1 MKDRLRIWPMKALA
15 AFALAA
21 GLAPVP
27 VLLGRWL
34 FPESPCYWFFP
45 FFLAY
50 LWGTAG
56 YLLPRKLR
64 IPWTAAGCA
73 LAVAGAA
80 LVPRP
85 FAPQNLLL
93 AAPCAALLLL
103 LPPAWARPAWEEWQ
117 PGWWIACIG
126 LHLAGQTLAGR
137 PAFSGTRAPL
147 MAVFLIFVFL
157 DLMYLNRNSIR
168 EGMHGAEKA
177 PASLRYRNTALVA
190 GLFLLGA
197 AASAWGTLA
206 RWLDASWY
214 YVRLGVGYVIF
225 FLMSLLPT
233 QSVSGSPATGMEG
246 GFSGF
251 GETAET
257 SAFALFMEK
266 VFRVLAFLLLAV
278 VLFFALRALIRKLR
292 LLWRK
297 ILERLRRYAAAA
309 NEDYVDEAE
318 STLNWDEKTQ
328 SIRERMKE
336 ALQRTRKQPKW
347 EELDGRGR
355 VRRLYL
361 QYIQRK
367 PDAQGKTVRE
377 ALGQDQR
384 LAPDAAGAF
393 TNLYEQARY
402 SDHDISTQ
410 DADKLRGKLS

>member
-34 FPESPCYWFFP
+34 FPDKPVYWYLP
-45 FFLAY
+45 VILAY
-50 LWGTAG
+50 LWGAGG
-56 YLLPRKLR
+56 YLLPVKFR
-64 IPWTAAGCA
+64 IPWTTAGCG
-73 LAVAGAA
+73 LAAAAAA
-80 LVPRP
+80 LIPRP
-85 FAPQNLLL
+85 FVLQNLLL
-93 AAPCAALLLL
+93 AAPCIAVLLL

-147 MAVFLIFVFL
+147 MAVFLAYAFL
-157 DLMYLNRNSIR
+157 DLMYLNRNGIR

-177 PASLRYRNTALVA
+177 PAPLRWRNTALVA

-206 RWLDASWY
+206 RWLDAAWY
-214 YVRLGVGYVIF
+214 YLRLGVGYAIY
-225 FLMSLLPT
+225 FLMSLLPA

-251 GETAET
+251 GETAEA

-278 VLFFALRALIRKLR
+278 LLFFALRALIRKLR

-297 ILERLRRYAAAA
+297 ILEHLRRYAAAA

-377 ALGQDQR
+377 ALRQDQR

-393 TNLYEQARY
+393 TDLYEQARY